1 MIHNDLSTQLQL
13 LLKTSAPP
21 LLEVSQQQLELPQL
35 VPGQKVPAHVI
46 ANLPNGRFQ
55 VLIADKT
62 LDMNLPRNTQ
72 PGDTLELAF
81 VTARPRL
88 TFVLASDL
96 ANAASASNVA
106 STAAKPQVSLSE
118 TARFLGGLLEKIT
131 QPETRQA
138 TTSNIAQTAPL
149 LSGAPV
155 KTLDFAQALR
165 GALTQSGLFYESHQ
179 AQWVTGQRPLTDLLH
194 EPQGRLS
201 PAATSLMQLV
211 QLEPGREKISHL
223 NTLLPVVADEK
234 PASQIQHD
242 VFSGKPP
249 AVAQPPAM
257 PNTRAAEL
265 QAAYSPRVHGVDR
278 DYVPGYITTP
288 GMPGVKPEEQQTSVL
303 PQNQID
309 VSSSGSGK
317 PLASTQPAHPD
328 TLPIVRQQLEAI
340 DSRQVMWQGQV
351 WPGQTMEWQ
360 IEERSARTPGSEMI
374 TPEWQTSLH
383 LVLPQLGEISA
394 RLMLQPNGIR
404 VQLDATDPASA
415 SLLAEQRA
423 ALQQGMEASGLQ
435 LVEMKVSHERQEAA
449 G

>member
-96 ANAASASNVA
+96 ANAASTGNAANTA
-106 STAAKPQVSLSE
+106 STVARPQVSLSE

-138 TTSNIAQTAPL
+138 AASNIAQVAPL
-149 LSGAPV
+149 LSGAPA

-179 AQWVTGQRPLTDLLH
+179 AQWITGQRPLTDLLR

-201 PAATSLMQLV
+201 PAAASLM
-211 QLEPGREKISHL
+211 QLEPGREKTSHL
-223 NTLLPVVADEK
+223 NTPLPSVSDET
-234 PASQIQHD
+234 PASQNQHD
-242 VFSGKPP
+242 ALFSGKPL

-257 PNTRAAEL
+257 PETRAAEL
-265 QAAYSPRVHGVDR
+265 QAVYSPRAHGIVREDA
-278 DYVPGYITTP
+278 PSHISTTGTP
-288 GMPGVKPEEQQTSVL
+288 GIKPDEPQQTPVL
-303 PQNQID
+303 PQNQND
-309 VSSSGSGK
+309 VSSSGK
-317 PLASTQPAHPD
+317 PLASTQPAHPE

-360 IEERSARTPGSEMI
+360 IEERNARAPGSEMI
-374 TPEWQTSLH
+374 MPEWQTSLH
-383 LVLPQLGEISA
+383 LMLPQLGEISA
-394 RLMLQPNGIR
+394 RLTLQPNGIR

-415 SLLAEQRA
+415 SLLAEQRT
-423 ALQQGMEASGLQ
+423 ALQQGMASSGLQ
-435 LVEMKVSHERQEAA
+435 LVEMKVSHEHQEAA